1 MESYIT
7 LAKILVYEEGIKM
20 PQIIK
25 DSLPLM
31 EVVSGS
37 KEKAA
42 RNHGIPLFKGKLFCH
57 KGSIDQNLDK
67 YGRPI
72 FEFVNENTVV
82 IGGAVLALE
91 KLFYGNDTAT
101 TDIGFMPQTL
111 NAQFNI
117 NSSIQYSD
125 SETRIAL
132 FGCGIGGSDLEW
144 GSVSDPDFKMYS
156 LGNPIANGTS
166 MSTGGTWIPFR
177 VSNSATISPDETGNV
192 PTNYFFRMPI
202 ALSSGQN
209 RGYAWYLKE
218 ISNTPVVPIKCL
230 WQDTLD
236 PSDDGTEITGSTLTD
251 SQKQR
256 TDLIECFGE
265 CMLTITEDDF
275 REYFVAAGNL
285 TNARFNQIGLFTGVK
300 KEITSTYY
308 DYVGVRLFS
317 VVNFNNVS
325 VQEPSTNV
333 YLYRIYSAV

>member
-1 MESYIT
+1 
-7 LAKILVYEEGIKM
+7 M
-20 PQIIK
+20 PQLIK

-31 EVVSGS
+31 EAVNAD
-37 KEKAA
+37 KAKIA
-42 RNHGIPLFKGKLFCH
+42 KNHGIPLFKGRLFQH
-57 KGSIDQNLDK
+57 RGTLDQNLDK

-91 KLFYGNDTAT
+91 KLFYGHDISMDSQNAP
-101 TDIGFMPQTL
+101 DIGFMPQSL
-111 NAQFNI
+111 NVKYNVNASYE
-117 NSSIQYSD
+117 SSVRD
-125 SETRIAL
+125 TDTKIAL
-132 FGCGIGGSDLEW
+132 FGCGIGGSGLEW
-144 GSVSDPDFKMYS
+144 GSVTDPDFKMSS
-156 LGNPIANGTS
+156 LGDPIANENSLT
-166 MSTGGTWIPFR
+166 TGGKWIPFR
-177 VSNSATISPDETGNV
+177 VSPNTTISPDETGNS

-202 ALSSGQN
+202 SINQGAN

-218 ISNTPVVPIKCL
+218 ISNTPKVPIRSL

-236 PSDDGTEITGSTLTD
+236 PSDDGTEITGTSLTS
-251 SQKQR
+251 SQMQR

-275 REYFVAAGNL
+275 REYFIAAGNL
-285 TNARFNQIGLFTGVK
+285 TNARFNQIGLFTGTKVS
-300 KEITSTYY
+300 IGDGANAYY
-308 DYVGVRLFS
+308 DYVKVRLFS

>member
-1 MESYIT
+1 
-7 LAKILVYEEGIKM
+7 
-20 PQIIK
+20 
-25 DSLPLM
+25 
-31 EVVSGS
+31 
-37 KEKAA
+37 
-42 RNHGIPLFKGKLFCH
+42 
-57 KGSIDQNLDK
+57 
-67 YGRPI
+67 
-72 FEFVNENTVV
+72 
-82 IGGAVLALE
+82 
-91 KLFYGNDTAT
+91 
-101 TDIGFMPQTL
+101 
-111 NAQFNI
+111 
-117 NSSIQYSD
+117 
-125 SETRIAL
+125 
-132 FGCGIGGSDLEW
+132 
-144 GSVSDPDFKMYS
+144 
-156 LGNPIANGTS
+156 
-166 MSTGGTWIPFR
+166 
-177 VSNSATISPDETGNV
+177 
-192 PTNYFFRMPI
+192 MPI

>member
-1 MESYIT
+1 
-7 LAKILVYEEGIKM
+7 M
-20 PQIIK
+20 PQVIK
-25 DSLPLM
+25 DNLPLM
-31 EVVSGS
+31 EAVNGDMA
-37 KEKAA
+37 KIAK
-42 RNHGIPLFKGKLFCH
+42 NHGLPLFKGKLFCH
-57 KGSIDQNLDK
+57 KGTLDQNLDK

-72 FEFVNENTVV
+72 FDFVNENTVV

-91 KLFYGNDTAT
+91 KLFYGNNTENAN
-101 TDIGFMPQTL
+101 IGFMPRTL
-111 NAQFNI
+111 NAIYDRNA
-117 NSSIQYSD
+117 SVAYSEH
-125 SETRIAL
+125 ETRIAL
-132 FGCGIGGSDLEW
+132 FGCGIGGSGLEW
-144 GSVSDPDFKMYS
+144 GSVTDPDFKMET
-156 LGNPIANGTS
+156 LGDPIATNSQTAAS
-166 MSTGGTWIPFR
+166 DTRNKTWIPFR
-177 VSNSATISPDETGNV
+177 VSNTTTISPDETGSI

-202 ALSSGQN
+202 TLNGGIN
-209 RGYAWYLKE
+209 TGYAWYLKE
-218 ISNTPVVPIKCL
+218 ISNNPSVPIKSL

-236 PSDDGTEITGSTLTD
+236 PSDDGTEIIGSSLTE
-251 SQKQR
+251 SQRQR

-300 KEITSTYY
+300 RQIDGDYF